1 MYSFFGLF
9 LCTCYK
15 FVCIS
20 LCLGQY
26 TLFIVDDS
34 SRLLEFVGNGCPHLV
49 DNAENIRFFDHDL
62 IDQGHSP
69 TTSDQILQAI
79 HKIEYIYF
87 HAFSP
92 FPITLTWPLMVRRLR
107 RTTAQIFFVAPVQRQ
122 REAYHSHSLPG
133 ARLP

>member
-1 MYSFFGLF
+1 MYSFFGLY

-34 SRLLEFVGNGCPHLV
+34 SRLLEFIGNGCPHLV
-49 DNAENIRFFDHDL
+49 DNVQNIRFFHHYL
-62 IDQGHSP
+62 
-69 TTSDQILQAI
+69 ILQAV
-79 HKIEYIYF
+79 HKIKYIYI

-92 FPITLTWPLMVRRLR
+92 FLITFTRPVMVRWLR
-107 RTTAQIFFVAPVQRQ
+107 RTTARIFFVAPALRWK
-122 REAYHSHSLPG
+122 EAYQLHSLRG